1 MQLITVED
9 HLIKNINKN
18 IMRLLTDEAYEK
30 IKEIVIQIRE
40 GKEVMPILD
49 SLEIMPEEKLIVK
62 DETPEITTTGVQVK
76 KIKRITKK

>member
-76 KIKRITKK
+76 K

>member
-1 MQLITVED
+1 
-9 HLIKNINKN
+9 
-18 IMRLLTDEAYEK
+18 
-30 IKEIVIQIRE
+30 VIQIRE

-76 KIKRITKK
+76 K

>member
-1 MQLITVED
+1 
-9 HLIKNINKN
+9 
-18 IMRLLTDEAYEK
+18 MRLLTDEAYEK
-30 IKEIVIQIRE
+30 IKDIVIQIRE
-40 GKEVMPILD
+40 GKEVIPILD

>member
-1 MQLITVED
+1 
-9 HLIKNINKN
+9 
-18 IMRLLTDEAYEK
+18 MRLLTDEAYEK

-40 GKEVMPILD
+40 GKEVIPILD

-76 KIKRITKK
+76 K